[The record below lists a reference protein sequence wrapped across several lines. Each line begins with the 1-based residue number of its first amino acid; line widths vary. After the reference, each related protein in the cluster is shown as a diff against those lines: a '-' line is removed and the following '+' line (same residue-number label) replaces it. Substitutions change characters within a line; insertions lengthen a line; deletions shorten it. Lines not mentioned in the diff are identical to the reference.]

1 MTIEQSRGQEP
12 GLSHIK
18 TRVLFRPSVVFTP
31 GMARKT
37 REQTGRKEMFFYP
50 LLPTVAAS
58 VLHPVKWPRP
68 GAGYLVGG
76 MRKY

>member
-12 GLSHIK
+12 GLSHVK
-18 TRVLFRPSVVFTP
+18 TRVLSRPSFVVQP
-31 GMARKT
+31 GMARKP
-37 REQTGRKEMFFYP
+37 REQTGRKEMFFHL

-58 VLHPVKWPRP
+58 VLHPAKRPRP